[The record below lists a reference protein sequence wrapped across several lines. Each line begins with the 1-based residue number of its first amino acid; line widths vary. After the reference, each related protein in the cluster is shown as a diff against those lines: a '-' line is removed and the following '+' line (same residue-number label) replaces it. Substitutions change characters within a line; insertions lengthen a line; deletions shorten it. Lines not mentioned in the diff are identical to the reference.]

1 MGNNILKFMIEKK
14 EVILTWQEQQL
25 IETVIRPIAED
36 DENSNYTRTVAINI
50 INKLE
55 KKDD

>member
-1 MGNNILKFMIEKK
+1 MIEKK

-36 DENSNYTRTVAINI
+36 GDNSNYTRTVAINI

>member
-1 MGNNILKFMIEKK
+1 MLENKEILI
-14 EVILTWQEQQL
+14 TWQEQQL

-36 DENSNYTRTVAINI
+36 DDNSNYTRTTAINI